1 MHFMARGV
9 HCCFTTIARTIER
22 MPRENLKLAVVAS
35 AFSNDPR
42 TAPAVARKAGFTGL
56 LFDARGNALDVTE
69 LSGTGRREFRHLLG
83 AQDQQLVGLRHD
95 LGSKGLGPGADVDR
109 ELSRFQKVMEAAT
122 GLGAPLVCVDVGP
135 LPVPVET
142 EPPKPKVTAELAGL
156 ILLPTSM
163 SEAAKPQAAPA
174 PAAPPDPAFVS
185 QVDAAMVELGRLAD
199 RTSTVLAFRSGLSPL
214 SALERALRAADCPWF
229 GVDLDPAAVLG
240 DAWDLDETFSRL
252 GPHVRHV
259 RGARRP
265 PRLGGPDEADRDRP
279 RRHELVAAAVE
290 PGRCGLRRVD
300 HGRPARTARPRRG
313 RDAPRRTHLRTVP

>member
-1 MHFMARGV
+1 
-9 HCCFTTIARTIER
+9 

-42 TAPAVARKAGFTGL
+42 SAPAVARKAGFTGL

-95 LGSKGLGPGADVDR
+95 LGSKGLSLGADVDR
-109 ELSRFQKVMEAAT
+109 ELSRLQKVMEAAT

-163 SEAAKPQAAPA
+163 SEAAKPQAAPS

-229 GVDLDPAAVLG
+229 GVDLDPVAVLG
-240 DAWDLDETFSRL
+240 DTWDLDEAFSRL
-252 GPHVRHV
+252 GAHVRHLRARDAL
-259 RGARRP
+259 RGSAGRTKPTVIGRGDMNWSQLLSNLDGAGYTGWVTVDP
-265 PRLGGPDEADRDRP
+265 LELPDR
-279 RRHELVAAAVE
+279 VAAAS
-290 PGRCGLRRVD
+290 
-300 HGRPARTARPRRG
+300 AA
-313 RDAPRRTHLRTVP
+313 AAHLRSVP